1 MNSES
6 IRQRHPLTGYG
17 RPASTLSRR
26 ILLLLLSFLLV
37 YLFLVQP
44 WFMRW
49 GATDA
54 ELAMAL
60 PGDSYIPATTVVS
73 TRAITIHA
81 PVAQV
86 WPWIVQLGQQHA
98 GFYSYDWLENLFA
111 AQMHNADRI
120 VPEWQQTQ
128 VGDPVFMMAN
138 PPPMSVAEI
147 VLLDPERVLV
157 LKGGWTF
164 FLQPVDDQT
173 TRFIVRYASFPVKG
187 DLAATLSYYPM
198 FEPAHFVMEAGMM
211 LGIKV
216 RAERAVSETS
226 PSKALGMTTL
236 EVVP

>member
-1 MNSES
+1 MGSES
-6 IRQRHPLTGYG
+6 SRQRHPLAGYFG
-17 RPASTLSRR
+17 LASTIRR

-54 ELAMAL
+54 ELAMTL
-60 PGDSYIPATTVVS
+60 LGDSYIPATTVVS

-86 WPWIVQLGQQHA
+86 WPWIVQLGQQHG
-98 GFYSYDWLENLFA
+98 GFYSYGWLENLFA

-120 VPEWQQTQ
+120 VLEWQDTQ
-128 VGDPVFMMAN
+128 VGDLVFMMAN
-138 PPPMSVAEI
+138 PPPLSVAEI
-147 VLLDPERVLV
+147 VLLEPERVML

-164 FLQPVDDQT
+164 FLQPVDNQT
-173 TRFIVRYASFPVKG
+173 TRFIVRYASFPMKG
-187 DLAATLSYYPM
+187 NLAATLYYYPM

-211 LGIKV
+211 LGIKAC
-216 RAERAVSETS
+216 AERSVREMRTGN
-226 PSKALGMTTL
+226 PIGMTTL
-236 EVVP
+236 EVAP

>member
-1 MNSES
+1 M
-6 IRQRHPLTGYG
+6 RRFLM
-17 RPASTLSRR
+17 STPGLG
-26 ILLLLLSFLLV
+26 LLLFGFLLV
-37 YLFLVQP
+37 YGLMVQP

-54 ELAMAL
+54 EITMAL
-60 PGDSYIPATTVVS
+60 PGDSFVPATTVVS

-81 PVAQV
+81 PVTTV

-111 AQMHNADRI
+111 ARMHNANQI
-120 VPEWQQTQ
+120 VPEWQGTQ

-147 VLLDPERVLV
+147 VLLEPEQMLV
-157 LKGGWTF
+157 LKGGWAF
-164 FLQPVDDQT
+164 YLQPLDAQT
-173 TRFIVRYASFPVKG
+173 TRFIIRYASFPVKG
-187 DLAATLSYYPM
+187 DLAAVLYYYPM

-211 LGIKV
+211 LGIKA
-216 RAERAVSETS
+216 RAEAMK
-226 PSKALGMTTL
+226 PSTALGHRTL

>member
-1 MNSES
+1 MGRES
-6 IRQRHPLTGYG
+6 FRQRYPLAGYFG
-17 RPASTLSRR
+17 LAATIPRR
-26 ILLLLLSFLLV
+26 ILLLFLSFLLV
-37 YLFLVQP
+37 YLFLMQP

-86 WPWIVQLGQQHA
+86 WPWIVQLGQQHG

-120 VPEWQQTQ
+120 VPEWQSTE

-138 PPPMSVAEI
+138 PPPMSVATI
-147 VLLDPERVLV
+147 VLLEPERVMV

-164 FLQPVDDQT
+164 YLQPMDDET

-187 DLAATLSYYPM
+187 DLAAALYYYPM

-211 LGIKV
+211 LGIKA
-216 RAERAVSETS
+216 RAEAM
-226 PSKALGMTTL
+226 PSSAALGRTAL
-236 EVVP
+236 EVAP